1 MDKSKKNI
9 AETVQ
14 QMLKNAEGGHD
25 WLHINRVYKNA
36 MQIYNKE
43 KKGDLYILQLA
54 ALLHDIADAKFN
66 NGDEAIASE
75 LALKVMLGN
84 SVPENV
90 INEVIKII
98 ENMSYRSR
106 YDNSGFTSI
115 EMDIVRDADM
125 LDALGAIG
133 IARAFNYGGFKNR
146 PLYDPEGKPQKITS
160 KDQYIRNDGPTIHHF
175 FEKLIKL
182 KDLMQT
188 ETGKEMAKERHEYL
202 VTFINQFYD
211 DIGEDKPDI

>member
-1 MDKSKKNI
+1 MQCKFTIKK
-9 AETVQ
+9 
-14 QMLKNAEGGHD
+14 
-25 WLHINRVYKNA
+25 
-36 MQIYNKE
+36 
-43 KKGDLYILQLA
+43 KKGDLFILQLA
-54 ALLHDIADAKFN
+54 VLLHDIADAKFN
-66 NGDEAIASE
+66 NGNENLAPE
-75 LALKVMLGN
+75 LAYKIMLEN
-84 SVPENV
+84 AIPENV

-146 PLYDPEGKPQKITS
+146 PLYDPEGKPLQITS
-160 KDQYIRNDGPTIHHF
+160 KEQYISNEGPTIHHF

-211 DIGEDKPDI
+211 DIGEDKPYI